1 MADALIDA
9 GVYSGFS
16 RQDARNIVIKNMLG
30 VAMVLDETGAAPK
43 DMVNAM
49 CSPGGV
55 TIEGYK
61 SLIDHGFQAAVMQ
74 SVKDAVDKANSL

>member
-1 MADALIDA
+1 
-9 GVYSGFS
+9 
-16 RQDARNIVIKNMLG
+16 MLG

-49 CSPGGV
+49 FSPGGV

-61 SLIDHGFQAAVMQ
+61 SLIDHSFQAAVMQ